1 MAVTKPEVHKLISK
15 VNFSDSNR
23 KPEQIKYL
31 VKHYVGATGGAEA
44 NCKYFYDKFRGA
56 SSHFFVGHDGEIWQ
70 CVEENDTAWHCGT
83 SGKYKH
89 KECRNSNSIGVELC
103 VKKDANGNWYYT
115 EETKKAAAQLFAYLM
130 DKYHID
136 ADHVLRHYD
145 VTGKNCGEPDVR
157 KGNKEWSQFKQDIV
171 EYGKEA
177 APEQTT
183 TPEPTAPPEQT
194 TAPAQ
199 PSTPPQPAG
208 VPYMIVTTT
217 DSLRI
222 RAGASE
228 NYLVTGHIREMEGE
242 KKKYTIVEE
251 KNGWG
256 KLKSGKGWIS
266 LAYTKRV

>member
-1 MAVTKPEVHKLISK
+1 MAVTKPEVHRLISK

-56 SSHFFVGHDGEIWQ
+56 SSHFFVGHNGEIWQ
-70 CVEENDTAWHCGT
+70 CVEENDTAWHVGA
-83 SGKYKH
+83 SKYKH

-103 VKKDANGNWYYT
+103 VKKDADGKWYYT
-115 EETKKAAAQLFAYLM
+115 EETKKAAVQLFAYLM
-130 DKYHID
+130 EKYNID

-145 VTGKNCGEPDVR
+145 VTGKACGEPDVR

-177 APEQTT
+177 EPEQ
-183 TPEPTAPPEQT
+183 PTAPEQT
-194 TAPAQ
+194 TAPTQ
-199 PSTPPQPAG
+199 HAG
-208 VPYMIVTTT
+208 VPYTIVTTC
-217 DSLRI
+217 DSLMIRSGASKIYKVVGRI
-222 RAGASE
+222 RESE
-228 NYLVTGHIREMEGE
+228 GN
-242 KKKYTIVEE
+242 KKEYTIVEE

-256 KLKSGKGWIS
+256 KLKSGAGWIS